1 MSTLLEKLLRIA
13 EVECATGLDRSS
25 IYRKINADPPTFPEP
40 VAIGAR
46 AVAWR
51 ESELSEWIEA
61 QATQGRAAWRANR
74 PKAQAAAKH
83 RRTAEQIKPA
93 NADPKRGRHE

>member
-1 MSTLLEKLLRIA
+1 MSALLEKLLRIA
-13 EVECATGLDRSS
+13 EVEAATGLDRST
-25 IYRKINADPPTFPEP
+25 IYRRINANPPTFPEP

-51 ESELSEWIEA
+51 ASDVSQWIEA

-83 RRTAEQIKPA
+83 RRGGHQEG
-93 NADPKRGRHE
+93 GRP

>member
-13 EVECATGLDRSS
+13 EVEGATGLHRSS
-25 IYRKINADPPTFPEP
+25 IYRKINGDPPGFPEP

-51 ESELSEWIEA
+51 ESEISEWIEA
-61 QATQGRAAWRANR
+61 QATRGRAAWRANR

-83 RRTAEQIKPA
+83 RRAAGQITPTS
-93 NADPKRGRHE
+93 ADPKGGCHE